1 MEFLFDMPVRLFAQQ
16 NAVEKH
22 QEEFGKYGK
31 RCLIVTGHNSAKA
44 CGALDDVTKAL
55 DNQGIAWKVFDQVGQ
70 NPLVSVCYQ
79 GGREAIAFGADFIV
93 GIGGGSPLDAAKAVA
108 AFGADPELTP
118 EGLYQPHRL
127 SALPLL
133 LVGTTAGTGS
143 EVTRFSVLTDDK
155 GHKRSWGNASSYAR
169 ASFGDPRYTLSLN
182 RKFTLSTGLDAVA
195 HALESYFSVEG
206 DQVSQSFA
214 MMALKLL
221 LPALKEVWLAEGEPT
236 LEFRERL
243 YLGSLYGGMAINRTG
258 TAFCHTMGYWL
269 SEERKIPHGFACAV
283 FLPDFIQYTVPLAPE
298 KAMKLFSA
306 LGMYA
311 QELCDTIIMLTDAE
325 YEPATDEELEG
336 LLDRWE
342 NSPNMKRTPGSF
354 DRQQQRRIAEKVL
367 QKKG

>member
-195 HALESYFSVEG
+195 HAWN
-206 DQVSQSFA
+206 
-214 MMALKLL
+214 
-221 LPALKEVWLAEGEPT
+221 P
-236 LEFRERL
+236 
-243 YLGSLYGGMAINRTG
+243 I
-258 TAFCHTMGYWL
+258 
-269 SEERKIPHGFACAV
+269 
-283 FLPDFIQYTVPLAPE
+283 FL
-298 KAMKLFSA
+298 
-306 LGMYA
+306 
-311 QELCDTIIMLTDAE
+311 
-325 YEPATDEELEG
+325 
-336 LLDRWE
+336 
-342 NSPNMKRTPGSF
+342 
-354 DRQQQRRIAEKVL
+354 
-367 QKKG
+367 